1 MTRPPGKKCCS
12 STASISY
19 RYPEFCS
26 YNIIYLVLGILYS
39 GFYYTFGTI
48 WILISF
54 QDIMH
59 NMNQWQLFCSL
70 TWYAKFFHWKN
81 MALWI
86 FFYWKNICPVFFF
99 IDCPMIFFTHF
110 CWYRRKRS
118 HGSASPSTRPLR
130 NRWRKRRPCPAPG
143 PWRRH
148 SEHSCWSIWRNRSW
162 WRISTRL
169 RWRR

>member
-70 TWYAKFFHWKN
+70 TWYAPSFFIEKIW
-81 MALWI
+81 L
-86 FFYWKNICPVFFF
+86 YEFFF
-99 IDCPMIFFTHF
+99 IGKIFVQYFF
-110 CWYRRKRS
+110 SLIVQWFFS
-118 HGSASPSTRPLR
+118 HIFVDTDGRDLMARPHP
-130 NRWRKRRPCPAPG
+130 RPGRCETGEGRGGPARPPALEG
-143 PWRRH
+143 DIPNTAAGVFGGT
-148 SEHSCWSIWRNRSW
+148 EAGGG
-162 WRISTRL
+162 
-169 RWRR
+169 